1 MIIAPSILSANFGN
15 LSESIE
21 KVKNAEW
28 LHIDVMDGHFVPNI
42 TIGPLVVKGL
52 RPYTSQVFDTH
63 LMIDNPRKYVK
74 EFVDAGSDRITFHI
88 EAIEDPK
95 ELIDYIKSL
104 GVRVGVSIKPN
115 TNVERVAPYLPV
127 LDQVLVMSVEPG
139 FGGQEFMMNSVL
151 KIEELAKIRERDS
164 LSFLIA
170 VDGGINKETSVFCKK
185 AGADVLVAGSY
196 VFKSDHP
203 NVKVDSLK

>member
-95 ELIDYIKSL
+95 ELINYIKSL

-151 KIEELAKIRERDS
+151 KIEELAKIREKDS

-170 VDGGINKETSVFCKK
+170 VDGGINKETAVFCKK